1 MASQILAAKKTESN
15 ASRAVR
21 VRWTTAHQWLLGAL
35 LAVFASSAFAGIQSN
50 GLLDDV
56 TQKFFDQSST
66 WGAAI
71 TSYATWLFW
80 MLATISMVWTFG
92 MMALRKAD
100 LGEFFAEFLRF
111 TITTGFFFW
120 LLTHGP
126 QMAISIINSMRTI
139 GAVAGNVSQV
149 LTPSTPLMIGFD
161 IVKKAF
167 DSVSWVHPVDSLGMV
182 LVTLAM
188 LLCMAI
194 VAANILIAMV
204 TAWIMAYAGVF
215 ILGFGGARWT
225 SEMAIGYFK
234 AMLSIGL
241 ELMTITLMVGIAI
254 STIDGFYTQ
263 VDGSSLYD
271 LMLVFCVT
279 AVLALLIDKI
289 PPRVAALAGAP
300 IGAGAGHGI
309 GAGTVLAAAAVAG
322 AAAASAGSGLMG
334 GVKSAG
340 GGMSA
345 IMEAYKAAGESGGGG
360 VSGSE
365 DNYGG
370 GSSGGGKGADGGL
383 ASAMGDPGGAGSGAK
398 SGAGSGSAEDGAPAG
413 GGGTESASTSDQ
425 SAGAPGGQQGGA
437 SSGGGSRIGRAAAI
451 LAEGALTVGKNKGR
465 QIKEDFLAD
474 VGETAGGKV
483 AAAIKA
489 ARQPLDDSSSGNS
502 LAAGTGPK
510 FPDISDPDGEIA
522 AFRDKT

>member
-1 MASQILAAKKTESN
+1 MASKFLAAKN
-15 ASRAVR
+15 AEINANRPVR
-21 VRWTTAHQWLLGAL
+21 VRTTSIYQWLLGAF
-35 LAVFASSAFAGIQSN
+35 LAVLASSAFAGIKSD

-56 TQKFFDQSST
+56 TQKFFEQSST
-66 WGAAI
+66 WGFAI
-71 TSYATWLFW
+71 STYATWLFW
-80 MLATISMVWTFG
+80 TLATISMVWTFG

-120 LLTHGP
+120 LLTNGP
-126 QMAISIINSMRTI
+126 KMAISIINSMRTI
-139 GAVAGNVSQV
+139 GAVAGNVSQI

-322 AAAASAGSGLMG
+322 AAAASAGAGLMG
-334 GVKSAG
+334 GVRSAG
-340 GGMSA
+340 GGFDA
-345 IMEAYKAAGESGGGG
+345 ILEAYKSAGESGGGG
-360 VSGSE
+360 DSGTE
-365 DNYGG
+365 DSYGG
-370 GSSGGGKGADGGL
+370 GSSDGGKGSDGGL
-383 ASAMGDPGGAGSGAK
+383 ASAMGEPGGAGSGAK
-398 SGAGSGSAEDGAPAG
+398 SSAGSGSAEDGAPAG
-413 GGGTESASTSDQ
+413 GGGTESAGTGEQ
-425 SAGAPGGQQGGA
+425 SAASGAQQTGS
-437 SSGGGSRIGRAAAI
+437 SSGGGSRAGRTAAI
-451 LAEGALTVGKNKGR
+451 LADAIDS
-465 QIKEDFLAD
+465 QIKKDYKASI
-474 VGETAGGKV
+474 GKTTGGKI
-483 AAAIKA
+483 AESIRE
-489 ARQPLDDSSSGNS
+489 AREKQAKQSAQDGFAGNS
-502 LAAGTGPK
+502 LAAGTGSK
-510 FPDISDPDGEIA
+510 LPDTSDPDGEIA